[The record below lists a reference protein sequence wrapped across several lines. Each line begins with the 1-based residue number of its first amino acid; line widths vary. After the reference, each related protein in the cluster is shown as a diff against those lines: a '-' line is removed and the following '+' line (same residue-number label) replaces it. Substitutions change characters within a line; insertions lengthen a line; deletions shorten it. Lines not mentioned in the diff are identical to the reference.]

1 MWVEHFFRVIW
12 PQWLGQLQL
21 LCEHRCRM
29 LKSFFFAQGLLH
41 VGCTARVVIICSKK
55 AVVLMC
61 DIRACFNGPN
71 LKCCPCCHSSDWL
84 LLVVSMWILMV
95 KLCTSLFHLLW
106 NAVISVAQINIAPH
120 WPLLIYCI
128 FKIKTMQYNYREIQP
143 ELTETKIANLWLQE
157 LA

>member
-1 MWVEHFFRVIW
+1 
-12 PQWLGQLQL
+12 
-21 LCEHRCRM
+21 
-29 LKSFFFAQGLLH
+29 
-41 VGCTARVVIICSKK
+41 
-55 AVVLMC
+55 
-61 DIRACFNGPN
+61 
-71 LKCCPCCHSSDWL
+71 
-84 LLVVSMWILMV
+84 MV